1 MSRPIIGSYPGNP
14 MTQVTDSKP
23 LAGLKVLELAR
34 VLAGPWIGQ
43 TLADLGADVIKVE
56 SPHGDDTRKWGP
68 PWIEH
73 ESGRA
78 AAYYHSCNRGKRS
91 IALDFTI
98 PADRD
103 LVLEL
108 VDGADV
114 LVENFKVD
122 GLAKYGLD
130 YDTLKLRNPRLVYC
144 SVTGFGQTGP
154 YAHRAG
160 YDLMIQAMSGIMD
173 LTGEPDRPPQ
183 RLGVAFADIFTG
195 VYGVIGVQAAL
206 AQRERTG
213 LGQHIDMA
221 LLDTMMGV
229 LGNQAMNY
237 LTTGI
242 APHRLGNSHPN
253 IVPYQEFA
261 ASDGHIIL
269 ACGNDGQFER
279 LCAMLGFAPEVLAA
293 NRSNAE
299 RAANRTGLVGLIAA
313 AMARYTRD
321 DLLAALEEEGIP
333 AGPINTVEQAFQDVQ
348 AQHRGV
354 AIEADGIPGIRNPI
368 RMSGAEVGSGKRS
381 PGLDEHGA
389 DIRKRLWD

>member
-1 MSRPIIGSYPGNP
+1 
-14 MTQVTDSKP
+14 MTQATTQAPTGATLEKP

-43 TLADLGADVIKVE
+43 TLADLGAEVIKVE
-56 SPHGDDTRKWGP
+56 SPQGDDTRSWGP
-68 PWIEH
+68 PWVETKD
-73 ESGRA
+73 GRS
-78 AAYYHSCNRGKRS
+78 AAYFHSCNRGKRS
-91 IALDFTI
+91 IVLDFTD

-108 VDGADV
+108 ADGADV
-114 LVENFKVD
+114 VVENFKVG

-130 YDTLKLRNPRLVYC
+130 EASLRARNPRLVYC

-173 LTGEPDRPPQ
+173 LTGEAGGPPQ
-183 RLGVAFADIFTG
+183 RMGVAFADIFTG
-195 VYGVIGVQAAL
+195 VYGVIAVQAAL

-213 LGQHIDMA
+213 LGQYIDMA
-221 LLDTMMGV
+221 LFDTMVGV

-237 LTTGI
+237 LTTGV

-269 ACGNDGQFER
+269 ACGNDSQFER
-279 LCAMLGFAPEVLAA
+279 LCGLLELAPDVLAR

-299 RAANRTGLVGLIAA
+299 RLANREALTALIAA
-313 AMARYTRD
+313 ATARMTRD
-321 DLLAALEEEGIP
+321 ELLAALEAKGIP
-333 AGPINTVEQAFQDVQ
+333 AGPINTVAQAFEDVQ
-348 AQHRGV
+348 ARHRGT
-354 AIEADGIPGIRNPI
+354 AIETGGIPGVRNPI
-368 RMSGAEVGSGKRS
+368 RMSASEVGARRRS
-381 PGLDEHGA
+381 PGLGEHSA
-389 DIRKRLWD
+389 EIRERLWD

>member
-1 MSRPIIGSYPGNP
+1 
-14 MTQVTDSKP
+14 MTQAVDNKP

-56 SPHGDDTRKWGP
+56 APLGDDTRHWGP
-68 PWIEH
+68 PWVKH
-73 ESGRA
+73 ESGA
-78 AAYYHSCNRGKRS
+78 SSAYYHSCNRGKRS
-91 IALDFTI
+91 IALDFTK
-98 PADRD
+98 PEDRD

-114 LVENFKVD
+114 LVENFKVG

-130 YDTLKLRNPRLVYC
+130 YDSLKVRNPRLVYC

-206 AQRERTG
+206 AQREKTG
-213 LGQHIDMA
+213 LGQHVDMA
-221 LLDTMMGV
+221 LLDSMMGV

-237 LTTGI
+237 LTTGV

-279 LCAMLGFAPEVLAA
+279 LCTLLDFPPDVLVR
-293 NRSNAE
+293 NRTNAE
-299 RAANRTGLVGLIAA
+299 RAANRSELVAQIAD
-313 AMARYTRD
+313 AMARFTRD
-321 DLLAALEEEGIP
+321 DLLAALEQEGIP
-333 AGPINTVEQAFQDVQ
+333 AGPINTVEQAFNDVQ
-348 AQHRGV
+348 AQHRGL
-354 AIEADGIPGIRNPI
+354 ATEADGIPGIRNPI
-368 RMSGAEVGSGKRS
+368 RLSGIEVGSGKRS

-389 DIRKRLWD
+389 GIRERLWD

>member
-1 MSRPIIGSYPGNP
+1 
-14 MTQVTDSKP
+14 MTQATPDRP
-23 LAGLKVLELAR
+23 LTGLKVLELAR

-56 SPHGDDTRKWGP
+56 SPHGDDTRQWGP

-73 ESGRA
+73 DGDRS

-91 IALDFTI
+91 IALDFTRT
-98 PADRD
+98 ADRD

-108 VDGADV
+108 ADGADV
-114 LVENFKVD
+114 VVENFKVD

-130 YDTLKLRNPRLVYC
+130 YDSLSARNPRLVYC

-173 LTGEPDRPPQ
+173 LTGEADGPPQ

-195 VYGVIGVQAAL
+195 VYGVIGIQAAL
-206 AQRERTG
+206 AQREKTG
-213 LGQHIDMA
+213 LGQHVDMA
-221 LLDTMMGV
+221 LFDTMIGV

-253 IVPYQEFA
+253 IVPYQEFS

-279 LCAMLGFAPEVLAA
+279 LCATLGFAPEVLVR

-299 RAANRTGLVGLIAA
+299 RVANRTELVALIAA
-313 AMARYTRD
+313 AMCRFSRD
-321 DLLAALEEEGIP
+321 ELLAALEKQGIP

-348 AQHRGV
+348 AQHRGL
-354 AIEADGIPGIRNPI
+354 ATQADGIPGIRNPI
-368 RMSGAEVGSGKRS
+368 RMSGSEIGSGKRA

-389 DIRKRLWD
+389 EIRDRLWD

>member
-1 MSRPIIGSYPGNP
+1 
-14 MTQVTDSKP
+14 MTQATDNKP
-23 LAGLKVLELAR
+23 LTGLKVLELAR

-56 SPHGDDTRKWGP
+56 APLGDDTRQWGP
-68 PWIEH
+68 PWVEH

-91 IALDFTI
+91 IALDFTNS
-98 PADRD
+98 ADRD

-108 VDGADV
+108 IDGADV

-130 YDTLKLRNPRLVYC
+130 YDSLKRRNPRLVYC

-173 LTGEPDRPPQ
+173 LTGEADGPPE

-195 VYGVIGVQAAL
+195 VYGVIGIQAAL
-206 AQRERTG
+206 AQREKTG
-213 LGQHIDMA
+213 LGQHVDMA
-221 LLDTMMGV
+221 LFDTMVGV

-242 APHRLGNSHPN
+242 APRRLGNSHPN

-261 ASDGHIIL
+261 ASDGEIIL
-269 ACGNDGQFER
+269 ACGNDGQFAR
-279 LCAMLGFAPEVLAA
+279 LCAMLEFAPEVLER
-293 NRSNAE
+293 NRTNAE
-299 RAANRTGLVGLIAA
+299 RAANRAGLVALIAT
-313 AMARYTRD
+313 AMARFTRD
-321 DLLAALEEEGIP
+321 DLLAALEKEGIP

-348 AQHRGV
+348 ARHRGL
-354 AIEADGIPGIRNPI
+354 ATDADGIPGIRNPI

-381 PGLDEHGA
+381 PGLDEHGVE
-389 DIRKRLWD
+389 IRERLWD